1 VSTIL
6 GNLKVL
12 FRSLFRLEPGQEDIG
27 AVFRF
32 KYGLFK
38 ELLTSNTQLLDII
51 TDLEEKLQGHQLFG
65 MSYVR
70 SNATRAVFHAFRMVK
85 SLDVLSGHRY
95 PMLYPVL
102 EDIHQKI
109 KKELEQKKEITAPA
123 LVLPYSEITRE
134 MSDWVGGKNAHLGE
148 VQNRLHLP
156 IPRGFAITT
165 AAYEAF
171 LAHNDL
177 VEEIN
182 KRKLAIDNNDVDTI
196 REASAEIQE
205 MINAAKMP
213 PALEEAILSAYGQL
227 AESLGHGEALPR
239 VSLRS
244 SAIGEDSELSFAGQY
259 LTALNVTSDDLLA
272 TYQAVLASL
281 YTPRAIS
288 YRLVKGIRDED
299 IAMSVACLQMI
310 DSKASGVM
318 YSRHPVLIMEDNII
332 INAVWGLGPYVVE
345 GILTPDTYTVAK
357 DADFTL
363 VSAKITPKPVQLVN
377 SPAGGVEE
385 IPVAPE
391 SQDRGCL
398 TPEQIKTLASYAV
411 KLEEH
416 YGVPQDI
423 EWALDWDDR
432 LYVLQA
438 RPLQLKS
445 SEEEGMAA
453 IPQLP
458 GYPLLV
464 EGGAVACS
472 GVGVGMAYHVRDIED
487 LKDFPE
493 GAILVARHSSPKFVM
508 VMNRA
513 QGIVADHGSVSGHM
527 AALTREFAVPT
538 ILGVEGAS
546 EAIPPGV
553 EITVD
558 AYSGRVYRGRVP
570 ELLELQRPR
579 ETHMTGTPVYQT
591 LRKIADQIIPLHL
604 LDPQAPTFR
613 PENCHSLH
621 DISRFVHEHSYR
633 VMFQVSD
640 LISYEKGG
648 AVKLAAP
655 IPLDLYIVDLGEG
668 LVDRAPKAR
677 KVAPENIAS
686 APFKALLQGLL
697 HEDLRAME
705 PRPIHV
711 SGLLSV
717 MREQML
723 ASSPGDRFGDRSY
736 AVLSAKYL
744 NFSSR
749 VGYHYSI
756 LDSYCGDNIN
766 NNYITF
772 SFKGGAADDVR
783 RNRRVRAI
791 AKVLEQEDFT
801 VDVKGDQVSA
811 RLLKYPK
818 PVIEEKLEMVG
829 KLLLFT
835 RQMDMLMDSEY
846 SVDAVV
852 NNFRAGNFRYDQ
864 GLVEEL
870 QRGVP
875 AGAPNSSIK
884 NEDL

>member
-1 VSTIL
+1 MTTIL
-6 GNLKVL
+6 GNLKTL
-12 FRSLFRLEPGQEDIG
+12 FRTVFRKETPEDDIG

-38 ELLTSNTQLLDII
+38 ELLTSNTQVLDII
-51 TDLEEKLQGHQLFG
+51 TDMEEKLQGHQLFG

-70 SNATRAVFHAFRMVK
+70 SNTSRAVFHAFRMVK

-95 PMLYPVL
+95 PMLYTVL
-102 EDIHQKI
+102 EGIHQKI
-109 KKELEQKKEITAPA
+109 KAELEQKKEISAPA
-123 LVLPYSEITRE
+123 LVLPYSEITKD
-134 MSDWVGGKNAHLGE
+134 MTDWVGGKSAHLGE
-148 VQNRLHLP
+148 VENRLHLP
-156 IPRGFAITT
+156 IPQGFAITT

-171 LAHNDL
+171 LAANDL

-182 KRKLAIDNNDVDTI
+182 KRKLAIDINDLETI
-196 REASAEIQE
+196 REASEEIRGL
-205 MINAAKMP
+205 ITAGRIP
-213 PALEEAILSAYGQL
+213 PALEVAILGAYGRL
-227 AESLGHGEALPR
+227 AEALGNGQAMPR

-259 LTALNVTSDDLLA
+259 LTALNVTEANLLE
-272 TYQAVLASL
+272 TYKAVLASL
-281 YTPRAIS
+281 YSPRAIS

-310 DSKASGVM
+310 DSQASGVM
-318 YSRHPVLIMEDNII
+318 YSRHPVNILDDNII

-345 GILTPDTYTVAK
+345 GILTPDTYRVAK
-357 DADFTL
+357 DQDLTIL
-363 VSAKITPKPVQLVN
+363 ETKIAPKPVQLVN
-377 SPAGGVEE
+377 SPEGGVEE
-385 IPVAPE
+385 IEVAPE
-391 SQDRGCL
+391 RQAAACL
-398 TPEQIKTLASYAV
+398 TPDQIKALASYAIE
-411 KLEEH
+411 LEEH
-416 YGVPQDI
+416 YGVPQDV
-423 EWALDWDDR
+423 EWALDWEGR
-432 LYVLQA
+432 LLVLQS

-445 SEEEGMAA
+445 PGEKDVEA
-453 IPQLP
+453 IPRLP
-458 GYPLLV
+458 GYPLLA

-472 GVGVGMAYHVRDIED
+472 GVGCGPAFHIRDIED

-493 GAILVARHSSPKFVM
+493 GAVLVAKHSSPKFVM
-508 VMNRA
+508 VMRRA

-527 AALTREFAVPT
+527 AALTREFGVPT

-546 EAIPPGV
+546 EAIPPGA

-558 AYSGRVYRGRVP
+558 AYSGRVYQGRVQ
-570 ELLELQRPR
+570 ELMELQQSR

-591 LRKIADQIIPLHL
+591 LRRIADLVIPLAL
-604 LDPQAPTFR
+604 LDPQAPTFT
-613 PENCHSLH
+613 PENCQSLH
-621 DISRFVHEHSYR
+621 DISRFVHEHSYK

-655 IPLDLYIVDLGEG
+655 IPLDLYVVDLGEG
-668 LVDRAPKAR
+668 LVGRESRATR
-677 KVAPENIAS
+677 VTVDNIAS
-686 APFKALLQGLL
+686 LPFKALMRGML
-697 HEDLRAME
+697 HEDLRE
-705 PRPIHV
+705 TGPRPINV

-723 ASSPGDRFGDRSY
+723 SSSGDRFGDRSY
-736 AVLSAKYL
+736 AVISAKYL

-791 AKVLEQEDFT
+791 AKVMEAEDFT
-801 VDVKGDQVSA
+801 VAVKGDQVNA
-811 RLLKYPK
+811 RLLKYTR
-818 PVIEEKLEMVG
+818 PVIEEKLEMIG

-846 SVDAVV
+846 SVEAVV
-852 NNFRAGNFRYDQ
+852 RNFLAGNYRYDQ
-864 GLVEEL
+864 ELVKEL
-870 QRGVP
+870 QGSPP
-875 AGAPNSSIK
+875 AGPEANSGSG
-884 NEDL
+884 